1 MLKSK
6 SWAVGT
12 RKAGGFL
19 FYCPLEDITGREA
32 PSNIIK
38 W

>member
-6 SWAVGT
+6 SWDVGA

-19 FYCPLEDITGREA
+19 FYCPLEAITGREA
-32 PSNIIK
+32 PGNIMK
-38 W
+38 